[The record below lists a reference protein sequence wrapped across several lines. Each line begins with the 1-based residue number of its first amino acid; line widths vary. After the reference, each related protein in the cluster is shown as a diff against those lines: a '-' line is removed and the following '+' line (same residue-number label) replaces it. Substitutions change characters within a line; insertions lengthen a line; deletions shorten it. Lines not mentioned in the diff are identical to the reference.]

1 MHFLIKHLSSSNVL
15 LYKYLLIGMKIFQ
28 KRRIHRS
35 ILISNYQIN
44 KYIKQFNRHILI
56 KIKRYNSNK
65 LWVILIDLNTRL
77 IQHKN
82 PMKTNNHL
90 DTKIIKY
97 EKIIKRKDQILE
109 VVAKIGHILLSEND
123 LNSNINNSLSLLGN
137 FIKRDRI
144 YVFEMVHNSEAG
156 YLISQRYEWTKK
168 GVSIQIDNPDLQN
181 VQGEPDFS
189 RWIKLF
195 LSNKLVRGNISDF
208 PKEEQPLLSEQGIV
222 SILVIPIFIEELC
235 WGFVGF
241 DDCKHK
247 DNWSDGEIAILSTL
261 AASIGMAIVKWRRK
275 KELIEAKEKA
285 EQSEK
290 LKVAFLQ
297 NISHEI
303 RTPLNSIIGFIDL
316 LSEVD
321 YPQDMQKEYLAIMKT
336 NSHRLLS
343 TLNAIIDVAKIE
355 AGIMTSNFTKVD
367 IENIINDVYNFYY
380 HEASKK
386 NLLLKT
392 ELKDKKITINTD
404 EEKIYGIFT
413 NLIKNAIK
421 YSEKGSITIGYMEHP
436 QNITFYV
443 RDEGK
448 GIPENMLENIFHR
461 FIQVDN
467 TSSKSHEG
475 AGLGLSIVKSYL
487 DQLGGRIWVESQLNI
502 GSTFYFSL
510 PL

>member
-1 MHFLIKHLSSSNVL
+1 
-15 LYKYLLIGMKIFQ
+15 
-28 KRRIHRS
+28 
-35 ILISNYQIN
+35 
-44 KYIKQFNRHILI
+44 
-56 KIKRYNSNK
+56 
-65 LWVILIDLNTRL
+65 
-77 IQHKN
+77 
-82 PMKTNNHL
+82 MKTNNHIDPRL
-90 DTKIIKY
+90 IQF
-97 EKIIKRKDQILE
+97 EKIIKRKDLILE
-109 VVAKIGHILLSEND
+109 VVAKIGQILLCEND
-123 LNSNINNSLSLLGN
+123 LNSNINTSLSLLGN
-137 FIKRDRI
+137 LIKRDRI
-144 YVFEMVHNSEAG
+144 YVFEMNHNNDVG

-181 VQGEPDFS
+181 VRGEPNFT

-195 LSNKLVRGNISDF
+195 LANKLVRGNISDF
-208 PKEEQPLLSEQGIV
+208 PKEEQPLLAEQDIV
-222 SILVIPIFIEELC
+222 SILVIPIFIEESC

-247 DNWSDGEIAILSTL
+247 DSWSDGELAILSTL
-261 AASIGMAIVKWRRK
+261 ASSIGRSIVKWRRK

-355 AGIMTSNFTKVD
+355 AGIMSSNFSKVD
-367 IENIINDVYNFYY
+367 VENILSNIYNFYY
-380 HEASKK
+380 LEASKK
-386 NLLLKT
+386 GLQLKT
-392 ELKDKKITINTD
+392 ELKDKTIVINTD
-404 EEKIYGIFT
+404 EEKIYAIFT
-413 NLIKNAIK
+413 NLIRNAIK
-421 YSEKGSITIGYMEHP
+421 YSEKGHITIGYLEHP

-467 TSSKSHEG
+467 TSTKSHEG

-487 DQLGGRIWVESQLNI
+487 DQLGGRIWVESKINV
-502 GSTFYFSL
+502 GSVFYFSL